1 MAEQTVPTRRQRDP
15 RLDFFRGV
23 AMLIIFIA
31 HVPRNHW
38 SNFIPARFGFSD
50 AAEMFVFCS
59 GFAAAIAF
67 GGTFIRAGFWH
78 GTGRVLYR
86 IWQLYTAHILVFFL
100 IAGLMVA
107 GNALFAEPNYINRLN
122 LEFFFNETPKAL
134 LGLLTLTYV
143 PNYFDIMP
151 MYMGAL
157 LMIPV
162 FMALARIHPWLAM
175 GFSVTVYCANW
186 MLDGGLPA
194 HPNHDHL
201 EWFFN
206 PFGWQLVFFT
216 GFAISRGWLTPPGF
230 NRYLMAASV
239 IFVIAA
245 APISH
250 WWFFVG
256 YQDSLPFL
264 SEWRD
269 ATLPWRV
276 KTDYGILRFI
286 HFLALAYIVINLVR
300 GREHLLLHKV
310 CHPIRT
316 VGQQALPVFLLNMW
330 LAQLGGMVLD
340 QIGRDQVTWAL
351 VNLTGLAIVVLFA
364 YLVTAIKAEWWRKVI
379 DNRMQGNAATERMAS
394 SRPATGSVLSPAE

>member
-1 MAEQTVPTRRQRDP
+1 MAEQAAKKLKQRDP
-15 RLDFFRGV
+15 RLDFFRGI

-31 HVPRNHW
+31 HVPENHW

-86 IWQLYTAHILVFFL
+86 IWQLYTSHILIFFL
-100 IAGLMVA
+100 IVGLMLA
-107 GNALFAEPNYINRLN
+107 GNALFAEPDYINRLN
-122 LEFFFNETPKAL
+122 LEFFFEETPKAL

-162 FMALARIHPWLAM
+162 FMALAHIHPWLAM
-175 GFSVTVYCANW
+175 GFSVAVYCANW
-186 MLDGGLPA
+186 AFDGGLPA
-194 HPNHDHL
+194 HPNYEHI

-216 GFAISRGWLTPPGF
+216 GYSISRGWLKVPGF
-230 NRYLMAASV
+230 NRYLMAACIV
-239 IFVIAA
+239 FVVAA

-264 SEWRD
+264 AEWHA
-269 ATLPWRV
+269 ATQPWQA
-276 KTDYGILRFI
+276 KTDYVILRFV

-300 GREHLLLHKV
+300 GREELLARKV
-310 CHPIRT
+310 CHPILT

-340 QIGRDQVTWAL
+340 QIGRNQLTWAL
-351 VNLTGLAIVVLFA
+351 VNVAGLSIVVLFA
-364 YLVTAIKAEWWRKVI
+364 YLVTAIKTEWWRKAINERSWVAAAPG
-379 DNRMQGNAATERMAS
+379 RAETPRPAATSA
-394 SRPATGSVLSPAE
+394 LSPAE